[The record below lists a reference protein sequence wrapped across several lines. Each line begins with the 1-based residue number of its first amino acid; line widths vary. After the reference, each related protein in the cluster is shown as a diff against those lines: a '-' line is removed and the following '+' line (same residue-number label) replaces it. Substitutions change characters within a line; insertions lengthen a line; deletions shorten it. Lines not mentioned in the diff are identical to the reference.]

1 MILTMKIWLEL
12 NLKLKMTKMKSHHIG
27 KRREGM
33 PKKVGPACLNSNWNS
48 WTNFNWNIF
57 FFSLFS
63 NSALIIMSILR
74 SPYKMLTLS
83 GIYEYILN
91 YFPYYQTDNSPWR
104 NDIRHELSIQKKV
117 FKKLPEKDSKG
128 HHFWMLQ
135 PSVDETFINQKL
147 NKSKKSK
154 TMYKCNPCG
163 LDFFNLFR

>member
-1 MILTMKIWLEL
+1 
-12 NLKLKMTKMKSHHIG
+12 
-27 KRREGM
+27 
-33 PKKVGPACLNSNWNS
+33 
-48 WTNFNWNIF
+48 
-57 FFSLFS
+57 
-63 NSALIIMSILR
+63 MSILR

-163 LDFFNLFR
+163 LDFFNLFSMKRH

>member
-1 MILTMKIWLEL
+1 MILIMKIWLEL
-12 NLKLKMTKMKSHHIG
+12 NLKLKMTKMLNRHIG
-27 KRREGM
+27 KRRDAQ
-33 PKKVGPACLNSNWNS
+33 KKVGPACL
-48 WTNFNWNIF
+48 IILIKIYF
-57 FFSLFS
+57 FFSLNS